1 MRTRAVAFLALC
13 VMFLVPQLAAQ
24 DIAPAA
30 TKMTDT
36 LRVWNMETAVLGF
49 LYTDTIALWNPSFTA
64 DHGHLHVEARYQWED
79 WRTGSVWIGR
89 NFSFGDALSVTFTP
103 MVGGVFGYT
112 NGVAPGYLLEMEWRS
127 LYFYSSSEYLF
138 NLEDNSANFGYTWT
152 ELTVDLDHLL
162 FGIVAQRTRPFE
174 SSLDLQRGLSLMRE
188 QGAFT
193 FGMYLFNLGWTDP
206 TVVLNL
212 AYAFDVPKQRRASTT
227 P

>member
-1 MRTRAVAFLALC
+1 MRKLLFFLTALLLLATRTE
-13 VMFLVPQLAAQ
+13 AQ
-24 DIAPAA
+24 DTLPAPTAPG
-30 TKMTDT
+30 DPE
-36 LRVWNMETAVLGF
+36 RVWNMEGGVLGF
-49 LYTDTIALWNPSFTA
+49 LYTDTIALWNPSFSA
-64 DHGHLHVEARYQWED
+64 DHGHLHLEARYQWED
-79 WRTGSVWIGR
+79 WRTSSVWIGR
-89 NFSFGDALSVTFTP
+89 NFNFGNALSVTFTP

-112 NGVAPGYLLEMEWRS
+112 SGVAPGYHLEMEWRS

-162 FGIVAQRTRPFE
+162 FGIVAQRTRTFDSP
-174 SSLDLQRGLSLMRE
+174 LDLQRGLSLMRE

-193 FGMYLFNLGWTDP
+193 FGLYLFNLGWTDP